1 MRETLR
7 DMVFE
12 IGARTITAVVLVSCL
27 AAEKFLY
34 YGTRILNKL
43 KIIDWVW

>member
-7 DMVFE
+7 DVVFE
-12 IGARTITAVVLVSCL
+12 IGARTITAVVLASCL
-27 AAEKFLY
+27 AAEKILY
-34 YGTRILNKL
+34 YGILNKL

>member
-7 DMVFE
+7 DVVFE
-12 IGARTITAVVLVSCL
+12 IGARTITAVVLASCL
-27 AAEKFLY
+27 AAEKILY

>member
-7 DMVFE
+7 DVVFE
-12 IGARTITAVVLVSCL
+12 IGARTITAVVLASL
-27 AAEKFLY
+27 AAEKILY